1 MSIDLSYEQPEKPRF
16 SIMSIDD
23 NTNPRNAMCGN
34 LTGMCCNRHIL
45 GQQEI
50 LNKVEDAYAQ
60 KQLEKS
66 TSKDVNAS
74 ESALSSYRNV
84 STNRQPLMM

>member
-60 KQLEKS
+60 K
-66 TSKDVNAS
+66 
-74 ESALSSYRNV
+74 
-84 STNRQPLMM
+84 